1 MNQTNSFMTIAT
13 DNTGNILIQEGIVF
27 AVLRIRKLDLLALGH
42 LPGMGSTWNGQYLE
56 KS

>member
-42 LPGMGSTWNGQYLE
+42 LPGMGSTWNGQHLE